1 MFLSLPLYHMSI
13 MSLTWVI
20 LLDVFSPP
28 MYTLDIAEYEVIIL
42 FTFVEQTNM
51 ELLPR
56 QRRIKRVYHAKKFVI
71 NTMLFTKR
79 FTNGS
84 IFQQIILVEHQQ
96 RNKKKSFMKF
106 SRNSSRTSTFSTR
119 GVSL

>member
-20 LLDVFSPP
+20 LLDVYSPP

-42 FTFVEQTNM
+42 FTSVEQTNM

-71 NTMLFTKR
+71 NTMPFTKR